1 MNASALCIDACK
13 HNRKTGKG
21 KDADL
26 TRCCMCMHWYHL
38 TCVDGNDS
46 SKQYTGVWNCPSCRI
61 LPSLIRDLIGEV
73 SSMKSEMQ
81 TLVDECKELKQEN
94 KRLRDSIDALKPK
107 EGSTEDSSESHQQKT
122 LVIGDSLLRNFNAA
136 NLVKT
141 TVISKSGA
149 RMNDILEEMEQQE
162 SYDRVVCCVG
172 TNDCGRE
179 SFSSD
184 TFASQAKEL
193 IAMAKTKV
201 SEPSA
206 VTVSSIPPRLDKT
219 ELQENVD
226 LANACLASLAAQ
238 TDVIFVNND
247 ASFKLSD
254 GTINDGYLLK
264 DGLHLSRQGSR
275 RLASNMTLTMRSD
288 ITDVT
293 DGHPPRHGRV
303 GQKRRDDGEWHTV
316 PYRSNHHNR
325 RNQLQNSSRHT
336 NSGRGCYNCGE
347 KNHTTERC
355 RHGRPV
361 VCTNCQREG
370 HKAKFCR
377 RA

>member
-1 MNASALCIDACK
+1 MDASALCIEACK
-13 HNRKTGKG
+13 HNREAGRG
-21 KDADL
+21 RDAEM
-26 TRCCMCMHWYHL
+26 TRCCICMRWYHL
-38 TCVDGNDS
+38 SCFDGS
-46 SKQYTGVWNCPSCRI
+46 ETTAPKKQSAAIWNCPSCRI
-61 LPSLIRDLIGEV
+61 LPSLISDLIGEV
-73 SSMKSEMQ
+73 RSMKSEMQ
-81 TLVDECKELKQEN
+81 TLVDECRELKQEN
-94 KRLRDSIDALKPK
+94 KRLQDSINALQPK
-107 EGSTEDSSESHQQKT
+107 EESSQDNSETHQQKT
-122 LVIGDSLLRNFNAA
+122 LVIGDSLLRDFNAA
-136 NLVKT
+136 NLIKT

-149 RMNDILEEMEQQE
+149 KLNDILEEMEQQE

-172 TNDCGRE
+172 TNDCGRN

-184 TFASQAKEL
+184 TFASKAEEL
-193 IAMAKTKV
+193 ITMAKTKV

-238 TDVIFVNND
+238 TDVTFLNND

-275 RLASNMTLTMRSD
+275 RLASNMTLTMKSGTTD
-288 ITDVT
+288 ITNGRPPQHGRGGQRGQD
-293 DGHPPRHGRV
+293 DGGWNTAQHRRHG
-303 GQKRRDDGEWHTV
+303 G
-316 PYRSNHHNR
+316 
-325 RNQLQNSSRHT
+325 RNQPQHSSHYT
-336 NSGRGCYNCGE
+336 RGCYNCGE

-355 RHGRPV
+355 RHGRPI
-361 VCTNCQREG
+361 VCTNCQRTG
-370 HKAKFCR
+370 HKAKYCR